1 VCRYGGCPAGGEKFM
16 PTLTGFYTAF
26 SPACFSLLGL
36 WLVII
41 QIKPD
46 AWINLARKKQA
57 YAVTLFFAAPG
68 TMSLLALID
77 PTSTVT
83 WRVVFAIVSVT
94 GVAGMIAFG
103 FPHHPHHHD
112 AFDVSDHV
120 VYWLAIGLYVAIAVL
135 AFPSL
140 DTLRIEG
147 VLLTVLMLLG
157 VLLALMLMFAA
168 GAPNPKAEPAANPPP
183 AD

>member
-1 VCRYGGCPAGGEKFM
+1 M
-16 PTLTGFYTAF
+16 LTGFYTAF

-68 TMSLLALID
+68 TMSLLALIN
-77 PTSTVT
+77 PMSTVT
-83 WRVVFAIVSVT
+83 WRVVFAIVSVI
-94 GVAGMIAFG
+94 GVAGMIASG
-103 FPHHPHHHD
+103 SPHHPHHPHHHD